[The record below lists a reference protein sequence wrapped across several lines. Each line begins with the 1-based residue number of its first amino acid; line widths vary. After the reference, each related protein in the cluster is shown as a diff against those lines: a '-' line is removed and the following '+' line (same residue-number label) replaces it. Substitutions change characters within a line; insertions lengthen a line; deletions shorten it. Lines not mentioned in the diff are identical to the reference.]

1 MNTKILTLAAVT
13 ALSLGVGASMVNAAQ
28 VSSTTQTS
36 TTQFGTPMAQP
47 APNHLPRFAPLQGG
61 DGGAG

>member
-13 ALSLGVGASMVNAAQ
+13 ALSLSVGASMVNAAQ
-28 VSSTTQTS
+28 VSAAQTS